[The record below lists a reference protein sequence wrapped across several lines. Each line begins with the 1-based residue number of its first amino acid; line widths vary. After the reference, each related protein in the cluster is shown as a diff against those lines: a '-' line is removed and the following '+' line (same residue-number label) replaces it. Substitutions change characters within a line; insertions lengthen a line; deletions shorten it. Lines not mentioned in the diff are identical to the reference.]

1 MRDIRLRDAYTPMAV
16 RVEPFKKLA
25 SWVSVIFVI
34 AVLWYGFQFIFV
46 ALFSTWTKTPNIV
59 SNPVLIDDF
68 IDGTTP
74 TAVRWNLAAFAI
86 YTALLLFM
94 VRRLHR
100 VSLRD
105 LIGAIRPACR
115 QFWRVSIYLSPL
127 YAILVLPSAFASDAV
142 QQFPFTTWLSLLPAI
157 LPLLFVQISAEELVF
172 RGYLQSHLAALCKY
186 PIIWIGVPSFLF
198 GLIHY
203 DPASPAYSA
212 WAYVAWAACLGLVCA
227 DLTARSGTLGPA
239 FAVHFVNNIS
249 ALVILAADDWL
260 YGAALFVWPTYG
272 LAWEP
277 FIPYEALM
285 LCTVWLTA
293 RLALR
298 R

>member
-1 MRDIRLRDAYTPMAV
+1 MRATHLRNAYTPMIA
-16 RVEPFKKLA
+16 RAAPFKTSA
-25 SWVSVIFVI
+25 GWVSTILVI

-46 ALFSTWTKTPNIV
+46 ALFSMWAQTPNIV
-59 SNPVLIDDF
+59 SKPALIDDF

-74 TAVRWNLAAFAI
+74 AAVRWNLAAFAI
-86 YTALLLFM
+86 YTALLLFL

-100 VSLRD
+100 VGLGG
-105 LIGAIRPACR
+105 LVGAFRTAWR
-115 QFWRVSIYLSPL
+115 QFWRVSLYLLPL
-127 YAILVLPSAFASDAV
+127 YAFLMLPSAFAPEAV
-142 QQFPFTTWLSLLPAI
+142 QQFSVTRWLTLLPAI

-172 RGYLQSHLAALCKY
+172 RGYLQSHFAALFKH
-186 PIIWIGVPSFLF
+186 PIIWIGIPSFLF

-203 DPASPAYSA
+203 DPLGSSYSA
-212 WAYVAWAACLGLVCA
+212 WAYVAWATCLGLVCA

-239 FAVHFVNNIS
+239 FAVHFVNNFG
-249 ALVILAADDWL
+249 ALAILAADDWL

-272 LAWEP
+272 LAWLP

-285 LCTVWLTA
+285 LFTVWLTA